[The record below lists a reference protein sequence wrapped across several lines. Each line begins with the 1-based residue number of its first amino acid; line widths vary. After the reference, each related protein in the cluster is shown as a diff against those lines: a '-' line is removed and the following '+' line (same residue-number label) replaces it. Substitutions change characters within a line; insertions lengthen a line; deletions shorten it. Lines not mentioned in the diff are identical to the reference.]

1 MCEAIRQMMDESER
15 RGEQRGKL
23 YGEKIGEERG
33 ELRGEKRGSMK
44 EKFTIAQR
52 MLEMQYPAE
61 QVVSIT
67 RLTREEVE
75 GIRKTIKH

>member
-1 MCEAIRQMMDESER
+1 MCEAIRQMMDES
-15 RGEQRGKL
+15 EQRGKL

-33 ELRGEKRGSMK
+33 ELRGSTK
-44 EKFTIAQR
+44 EKLTIAQR
-52 MLEMQYPAE
+52 MLEMQCPAE

-75 GIRKTIKH
+75 GIRKTIKY

>member
-15 RGEQRGKL
+15 RGKL

-33 ELRGEKRGSMK
+33 ELRGSTK

>member
-15 RGEQRGKL
+15 CGKL

-33 ELRGEKRGSMK
+33 KLRGSTK

>member
-1 MCEAIRQMMDESER
+1 MCEAIRQMMDES
-15 RGEQRGKL
+15 EQRGKL

-33 ELRGEKRGSMK
+33 ELRGSTKD
-44 EKFTIAQR
+44 KFTIAQR
-52 MLEMQYPAE
+52 MLEMQDPAE